1 MKYVVVHKL
10 LKVFYNCNIWW
21 WLCKAETCCTLI
33 LNSSKF
39 ELWLMVPLFLFY
51 IHLAVGRIHER
62 LLEGRITGV
71 HISCHLQKRQHPFI
85 FSIVFLWVWFYF
97 LFSLI
102 LLFLLLNLFHLHKY
116 SQFPYVSENLIPMPP
131 HLTLKNNLSNMTNLK
146 TGIQFW

>member
-1 MKYVVVHKL
+1 MNFVVVHKL

-21 WLCKAETCCTLI
+21 RPCKAEICCILI

-51 IHLAVGRIHER
+51 IHLTVGHMHES
-62 LLEGRITGV
+62 LLEGWITGIR
-71 HISCHLQKRQHPFI
+71 ISCHLWKRQHPFI
-85 FSIVFLWVWFYF
+85 FIVVFLWVWFCF
-97 LFSLI
+97 LFSLVI
-102 LLFLLLNLFHLHKY
+102 LFLLSNLFHLHKY
-116 SQFPYVSENLIPMPP
+116 SQFPYVSLNFVPMPP